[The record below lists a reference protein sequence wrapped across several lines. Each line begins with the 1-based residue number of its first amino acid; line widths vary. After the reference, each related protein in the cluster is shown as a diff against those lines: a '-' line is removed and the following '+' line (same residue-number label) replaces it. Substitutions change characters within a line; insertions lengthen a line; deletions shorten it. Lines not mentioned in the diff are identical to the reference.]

1 MFELVGMFSFIILL
15 LIVIAFFF
23 FSSVKFIE
31 PTTTQMQLFG
41 IHLTLFGGLL
51 LLKNL
56 LWTGFLIMI
65 LGLFIG
71 VYASFKDNDSVN
83 QVEENTNQISG

>member
-1 MFELVGMFSFIILL
+1 MLEFVGIFSFIILL

-23 FSSVKFIE
+23 FSFVKFIK
-31 PTTTQMQLFG
+31 PTTVQIQLFG
-41 IHLTLFGGLL
+41 IHLTLFGGFL

-65 LGLFIG
+65 LGLSIG
-71 VYASFKDNDSVN
+71 VYGSFIGNDSDN
-83 QVEENTNQISG
+83 QVEENQNQISG